1 MALQKITFDGASV
14 TSKKDADLNHHLG
27 GLIPAGIISGI
38 RSECSVSVANNY
50 ITFQDGYVQVYGR
63 RIYVEAGSQVYVS
76 LDSTKYGYV
85 VVEVNL
91 SSNTVN
97 LKTIETTSTSY
108 PTLTQQDLSKTGTLY
123 QFPIAKYKKTTS
135 SITLTSGFTP
145 TYIKPGIR
153 TVNKVLKY
161 KYAQFFDSNYES
173 VKKVSIDASDIP
185 YGSMLYIVFK
195 TVDAFA
201 FGAITQVCGSITVPI
216 ESIYWS
222 GSYYPIRSTLNS
234 GKDEEILIYI
244 SNSDYKTINFTLPDG
259 TSNCPD
265 AVYVYYEDLEG
276 V

>member
-27 GLIPAGIISGI
+27 GLIPAGIISGLGN
-38 RSECSVSVANNY
+38 ECSVSVANNY

-145 TYIKPGIR
+145 TYIKPGLR
-153 TVNKVLKY
+153 AVTKKLKSKY
-161 KYAQFFDSNYES
+161 KLFETASYES
-173 VKKVSIDASDIP
+173 LDSVEFDISDIP
-185 YGSMLYIVFK
+185 YNSMIYIVFA
-195 TVDAFA
+195 TVDTMNYGGFSQ
-201 FGAITQVCGSITVPI
+201 ICGTF
-216 ESIYWS
+216 
-222 GSYYPIRSTLNS
+222 TLNS
-234 GKDEEILIYI
+234 SLLSWTYGYLPLRSTANYGQTSEVLIGMAGNYG
-244 SNSDYKTINFTLPDG
+244 SLKFTKQSGVNNYP
-259 TSNCPD
+259 N
-265 AVYVYYEDLEG
+265 AVYIYYEDLEE

>member
-27 GLIPAGIISGI
+27 GLVPAGIISGLG
-38 RSECSVSVANNY
+38 SECSVSVANNY

-91 SSNTVN
+91 SSNTVS
-97 LKTIETTSTSY
+97 LKTIETISTSY
-108 PTLTQQDLSKTGTLY
+108 PTLIQQDLSKSGTRY

-145 TYIKPGIR
+145 TYIKPGLRKI
-153 TVNKVLKY
+153 NKVLKY
-161 KYAQFFDSNYES
+161 KSAQFFDSSYES

-185 YGSMLYIVFK
+185 YGSMIYIVFK
-195 TVDAFA
+195 TVDAFGY
-201 FGAITQVCGSITVPI
+201 GALTQVCGSFSIPI
-216 ESIYWS
+216 DSVYWS
-222 GSYYPIRSTLNS
+222 GSYLPIRSTSNY
-234 GKDEEILIYI
+234 GKDGEILIYI
-244 SNSDYKTINFTLPDG
+244 SSSDYKTINFTLPDD
-259 TSNCPD
+259 TSNYPD
-265 AVYVYYEDLEG
+265 AVYVYYEDLEE